1 MKKCARDLQ
10 NWHLDSLGIKFY
22 FFEAFKT
29 LLMTLII
36 LEIYYFIRVVIINTY
51 IIYYK
56 TDFYTIPWLVWVYYI
71 YRDIYSTLHNH

>member
-51 IIYYK
+51 RLLYD
-56 TDFYTIPWLVWVYYI
+56 TVVSLGYYI